1 MTSWCLTKIG
11 WPVTLLVESYVQCI
25 LMPASILSHFWC
37 KDSQYRGAKISQH
50 SYDTLALQ
58 SRISGLATA
67 EDDPDLFVCDWFAAF
82 LLTRDQERLAI
93 QINPDNQWAKT
104 KKKQKPRTPWPFAK
118 GKQLLPLWV
127 QCPKEVHE
135 LRRSTLRPPA
145 KAYSKCSM
153 RTCRGA

>member
-1 MTSWCLTKIG
+1 M
-11 WPVTLLVESYVQCI
+11 TLLVESYVQCI

-93 QINPDNQWAKT
+93 QINPDNQ
-104 KKKQKPRTPWPFAK
+104 
-118 GKQLLPLWV
+118 
-127 QCPKEVHE
+127 
-135 LRRSTLRPPA
+135 
-145 KAYSKCSM
+145 
-153 RTCRGA
+153 